1 MIISL
6 AAILSVLLV
15 GSIGFYSACLWF
27 TRQFFAIP
35 ASGDKVFTEGVSIL
49 VPVCGLDEG
58 AWENWSS
65 FCKQHYEP
73 YEVLFGVVDPTDPAV
88 PVLEKLVKLFP
99 DRARL
104 LVGLSPRGIN
114 YKDSTLS
121 YLLEAARYEVVI
133 FADSDIRVSSDY
145 VQTVTEPLID
155 PKMGLVTCAFVA
167 HNPQFLG
174 SALASIGRC
183 CDFIPSALI
192 ARALDGGLKFAVGA
206 TIATRQATLANLG
219 GLHLNR
225 IGSDCNLGK
234 RAASAGYHVELSRY
248 VLESDT
254 GRESLGQLAKREL
267 RWARTIRF
275 NRGWVYYTM
284 AFCYGTVYCLPLL
297 LITRFAPWAIGLT
310 LATVTLRYGQ
320 AWVAAV
326 DLNCSTLLRWFWVLP
341 LRDGL
346 SFGVWVMGAFGRGV
360 YWRGRKLRIEGDGLI
375 RPWE

>member
-1 MIISL
+1 MISL
-6 AAILSVLLV
+6 VIILSVLLV
-15 GSIGFYSACLWF
+15 GSIGFYAACFWF

-35 ASGDKVFTEGVSIL
+35 PSVEEGFVEGVSIL

-58 AWENWSS
+58 AWENWSG
-65 FCKQHYEP
+65 FCKQNYEQ
-73 YEVLFGVVDPTDPAV
+73 YEVLFGVVDPTDSAV
-88 PVLEKLVKLFP
+88 AMLEKLVKLFP

-104 LVGLSPRGIN
+104 FVGLQPRGIN

-121 YLLEAARYEVVI
+121 YLLESARYEVII

-145 VQTVTEPLID
+145 VQTVTEPLTD
-155 PKMGLVTCAFVA
+155 SRVGLVTCAFVA

-183 CDFIPSALI
+183 CDFIPSALV
-192 ARALDGGLKFAVGA
+192 ARAIDGGLKFAVGA
-206 TIATRQATLANLG
+206 TIATRKATLADFG

-234 RAASAGYHVELSRY
+234 RAAHAGYHVELSRY
-248 VLESDT
+248 ILESDT
-254 GRESLGQLAKREL
+254 GRESLGQLVKREL

-275 NRGWVYYTM
+275 NCGWVYYTM

-297 LITRFAPWAIGLT
+297 LATGFAHWAIGLT
-310 LATVTLRYGQ
+310 FATVTIRYGQ

-341 LRDGL
+341 LRDAI
-346 SFGVWVMGAFGRGV
+346 SFGVWVIGAFGRGV

-375 RPWE
+375 KPWE